1 MLHPFVHPP
10 LQAGNRGDEFRSD
23 VDFFT
28 SPARVR
34 GRRSLKAIPLLLFS
48 LAIVSPAGAEPSSQ
62 PSPQRIPVYLSLMG
76 EPFRGTV
83 GGPRP
88 LADWFAVA
96 DRDHDGAVSLSEM
109 LEDASRFFKILDVD
123 GDGVINT
130 IEMSRYEREI
140 APAQVRFDGGLRPF
154 RSSDRSDSV
163 GRGAQQDPDREG
175 RRSFSS
181 IGGGSR
187 RMLRDLQYLE
197 VPQPVMMADSD
208 VNQRVTADEF
218 ARMAAKRFT
227 LNDKNGD
234 GRLEVSELTPP
245 VDRKGRPAGP
255 GQRW

>member
-1 MLHPFVHPP
+1 M
-10 LQAGNRGDEFRSD
+10 
-23 VDFFT
+23 
-28 SPARVR
+28 
-34 GRRSLKAIPLLLFS
+34 KAIPLVLLS
-48 LAIVSPAGAEPSSQ
+48 LALVSPAGAQSPPQQ
-62 PSPQRIPVYLSLMG
+62 PPQRIPVYLSLMG

-96 DRDHDGAVSLSEM
+96 DRDHDGAVSRAEM

-140 APAQVRFDGGLRPF
+140 APAQIRFDGGLKPF
-154 RSSDRSDSV
+154 RSSDKSDSV
-163 GRGAQQDPDREG
+163 GRGSPEDPDREG

-187 RMLRDLQYLE
+187 RILRDLQYLE
-197 VPQPVMMADSD
+197 VPQPVMMADGD

-218 ARMAAKRFT
+218 AKMASKRFV

-234 GRLEVSELTPP
+234 GRLEASELTPP
-245 VDRKGRPAGP
+245 LDKKGRPIGP